1 MRYFYTLHILCLL
14 MFSSSL
20 SAAEVPATVSWAD
33 VRQLGLPLSGVIKSI
48 NKQSGSY
55 VKTGEAILSLNCGF
69 YNAQFNQKKA
79 IAEGLLP
86 AVERTLKDKD
96 LAVELFERT
105 VLSEIELRNAELI
118 YIETKSKYD
127 AAKAESDEKKWHVDN
142 CNLIADSHLIVLELH
157 ASVGEVISLETTKPV
172 LATVASREKM
182 SATAVVTLPLK
193 KNYKPG
199 KKLKVDVFGKIYDGK
214 IVSVIYNSDS
224 SAELV
229 AEFNVFD
236 PRLITSKSAKLIIE

>member
-1 MRYFYTLHILCLL
+1 MRYFYTVNVLCL
-14 MFSSSL
+14 MIFSSSL
-20 SAAEVPATVSWAD
+20 FASEIPATVGWAD
-33 VRQLGLPLSGVIKSI
+33 VRQLGLPLSGVVKTI
-48 NKQSGSY
+48 NSQSGSY
-55 VKTGEAILSLNCGF
+55 VKEGDSILSLDCGL
-69 YNAQFNQKKA
+69 YKAQFNQKKS

-86 AVERTLKDKD
+86 AVERTLKDKE

-105 VLSEIELRNAELI
+105 VLSEVELRNAELI

-127 AAKAESDEKKWHVDN
+127 AAKAESDEKKWQVDN
-142 CNLIADSHLIVLELH
+142 CNLTADSHLIVLDLH
-157 ASVGEVISLETTKPV
+157 VSIGEVVNLETTKPV

-182 SATAVVTLPLK
+182 SVTGAVVLPLK

-199 KKLKVDVFGKIYDGK
+199 KRLKVEVFGKIYDGK
-214 IVSVIYNSDS
+214 IISIKYISDN
-224 SAELV
+224 SAELM